1 MDIRRNTEE
10 KVFSY
15 LERHHM
21 ISPHDHVVLG
31 VSGGADSVCLL
42 FVLLEYRKKT
52 PFQLS
57 TVHVNHGIRPD
68 AGKDAEYVEEL
79 CREQGIPFYLVEA
92 DVKGCAER
100 EKCSKED
107 AGRRIRYEAFH
118 RIAEET
124 GADRVAV
131 AHNCNDRAETMLFHL
146 FRGSGLKGLCGIRPV
161 RREIIRPLLCLE
173 RREIEDYLTAGRIPW
188 RTDSTNETDD
198 YARNRI
204 RHHIFPYV
212 EQEIA
217 RGCAARMAQTADIL
231 AETEEYMEQQARL
244 AGESC
249 VTESEGRFEISV
261 ESFRRLHP
269 AVQKRLLHLLA
280 EELSPTGKD
289 ILAVHIESIRSLFEG
304 SGSRH
309 VNLPMEIEAFR
320 SYTKV
325 ILGKNREYA
334 RPPLGYTVSKEQLS
348 GEKECLV
355 DLGGKGKLEF
365 TLLSSGQYEEVP
377 RNRYTKWFDYD
388 KIKESVCVRY
398 RETGDFL
405 SIAGEKGRI
414 VHKSLKDHMIAE
426 KIPREDRESVPL
438 LTEGSHV
445 LWVVGGRI
453 SEYYKVDR
461 NTTHILQVQL
471 KQSCHGGKTEDENE

>member
-21 ISPHDHVVLG
+21 ISPHDHVILG

-42 FVLLEYRKKT
+42 FVLLEYVKRT

-57 TVHVNHGIRPD
+57 VVHVDHGIRPD
-68 AGKDAEYVEEL
+68 AGEDAGYVEEL
-79 CREQGIPFYLVEA
+79 CRKQGIPFYLVEA
-92 DVKGCAER
+92 DVKGCARR
-100 EKCSKED
+100 EKCSEED
-107 AGRRIRYEAFH
+107 AGRRLRYEAFR

-124 GADRVAV
+124 GAEKVAV

-173 RREIEDYLTAGRIPW
+173 RREIEDYLTARRIAW

-198 YARNRI
+198 HARNRI

-212 EQEIA
+212 EQEIV
-217 RGCAARMAQTADIL
+217 RGCAAHMAQTADIL

-249 VTESEGRFEISV
+249 VRKEEGRFEISV
-261 ESFRRLHP
+261 EAFRRLHP
-269 AVQKRLLHLLA
+269 AIQKRLLHLLA

-289 ILAVHIESIRSLFEG
+289 ILAVHIEAMRSLFEG
-304 SGSRH
+304 TGSRR
-309 VNLPMEIEAFR
+309 VSLPMEIEAIR

-334 RPPLGYTVSKEQLS
+334 RPPLGYVVSREQLS
-348 GEKECLV
+348 ETKGCRV
-355 DLGGKGKLEF
+355 DLDGRGMLEF
-365 TLLSSGQYEEVP
+365 TLLSGGQYEEVP
-377 RNRYTKWFDYD
+377 RNRYTKWFDHD
-388 KIKESVCVRY
+388 KIKESICVRY

-405 SIAGEKGRI
+405 SIAGEQGQI
-414 VHKSLKDHMIAE
+414 VHKSLKEHMIGE

-453 SEYYKVDR
+453 SEYYKVNR
-461 NTTHILQVQL
+461 NTKRILQVQL
-471 KQSCHGGKTEDENE
+471 KQGSHGGETEDEDE